1 MAPVA
6 ASAASH
12 PLTAASISS
21 AHTSQLRQRGT
32 GQKKFALKNKISGK
46 NECFLPA
53 RIWPTKFSLM
63 ILPKITKYCKILQ
76 NIAKYCQILQKI
88 AKYCQI
94 LPTIFPPYCPIMI
107 IEGETHTVP

>member
-1 MAPVA
+1 MAPV
-6 ASAASH
+6 AASH
-12 PLTAASISS
+12 PLTAASISA

-76 NIAKYCQILQKI
+76 NIAKYCGILWNL
-88 AKYCQI
+88 A
-94 LPTIFPPYCPIMI
+94 
-107 IEGETHTVP
+107 ESTVTLQL